1 MYDIEKGFTEEP
13 TSGRRSLD
21 ENKNLSITF
30 PTGGE
35 MRIQGSAQNEELS
48 RPLTVSSF
56 FNLHFR
62 SWVCNLRR
70 SCSSSLG
77 GVERVLGSQ

>member
-1 MYDIEKGFTEEP
+1 MSDIEKGFTEEP
-13 TSGRRSLD
+13 PSAKRSLD

-30 PTGGE
+30 PMGGE

-56 FNLHFR
+56 LNLHFR
-62 SWVCNLRR
+62 SWVCYLR
-70 SCSSSLG
+70 SSSSSSLG